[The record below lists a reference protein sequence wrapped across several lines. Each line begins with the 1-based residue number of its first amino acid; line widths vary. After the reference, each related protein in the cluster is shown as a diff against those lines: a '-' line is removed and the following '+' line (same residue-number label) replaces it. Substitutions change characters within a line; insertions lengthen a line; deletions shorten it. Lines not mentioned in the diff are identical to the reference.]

1 MEAHLQFPSF
11 PSPAPDDLPL
21 DFSSK
26 RPRLSTPSPPASPIS
41 TSSQLTSTPILSV
54 PCPPRTLQPSLPD
67 SPQLPFLPQ
76 GQPRFPLS
84 PVMMSPFLFG
94 PAAALSLP
102 NLLQSMARAQA
113 AHQQQQQQQQ
123 QQANSRLL
131 SPQQQQEPSAQEK
144 AELIKVNSDS
154 LGHYAAFRQNMLQQ
168 LAQKKSISRRNSS
181 DSGGDGTSSSDNTMG
196 SLLLQS
202 PTDSK
207 DHQYWERRRKNNLA
221 AKRSR
226 DARRAKEDEIAIRA
240 AFLEQENVQLKWE
253 VTRLKSETGRLR
265 AVLMAEDDT
274 DCDLVQNQP

>member
-11 PSPAPDDLPL
+11 PSPPDDLPL

-26 RPRLSTPSPPASPIS
+26 RPRLSTPSPPVSPI
-41 TSSQLTSTPILSV
+41 SSQLTSTPILSV
-54 PCPPRTLQPSLPD
+54 PCPPRTLQP
-67 SPQLPFLPQ
+67 PQLPFLPQ
-76 GQPRFPLS
+76 GHPRFPLS

-94 PAAALSLP
+94 QAAGFNLP
-102 NLLQSMARAQA
+102 SLLQSMARAQA
-113 AHQQQQQQQQ
+113 AQQQ
-123 QQANSRLL
+123 QQASSRLL
-131 SPQQQQEPSAQEK
+131 SSPQQQQEPSVQEK

-168 LAQKKSISRRNSS
+168 LAQKKSTTRRNSS

-202 PTDSK
+202 PSDSK

-253 VTRLKSETGRLR
+253 VTRLKSETSRLR
-265 AVLMAEDDT
+265 AVLMAEDDAE
-274 DCDLVQNQP
+274 CDLVQN

>member
-1 MEAHLQFPSF
+1 MEAHLEFTSF
-11 PSPAPDDLPL
+11 PSPPDELPL

-26 RPRLSTPSPPASPIS
+26 RPRLATPSPPASPIS
-41 TSSQLTSTPILSV
+41 SHLTSTPILSV
-54 PCPPRTLQPSLPD
+54 PCPPRTLQPLPD
-67 SPQLPFLPQ
+67 SPQLPFHPQ

-94 PAAALSLP
+94 PAGFNLP

-113 AHQQQQQQQQ
+113 AQQQQQQATTRLLNPQQQQQQQQ
-123 QQANSRLL
+123 QQ
-131 SPQQQQEPSAQEK
+131 EPSVQEK

-168 LAQKKSISRRNSS
+168 LAQKKSVSRRNSS

-202 PTDSK
+202 PSDSK

-265 AVLMAEDDT
+265 AVLMAEDDA
-274 DCDLVQNQP
+274 DCDLVQN

>member
-11 PSPAPDDLPL
+11 PSPPDDLPL

-41 TSSQLTSTPILSV
+41 TSSHLTSTPILSV
-54 PCPPRTLQPSLPD
+54 PCPPRTLQPPLPD

-94 PAAALSLP
+94 PAGFSLP

-113 AHQQQQQQQQ
+113 AQQ
-123 QQANSRLL
+123 QQASTRLL

-181 DSGGDGTSSSDNTMG
+181 DSGGDGTSSSDTTMG

-202 PTDSK
+202 PSDSK

-274 DCDLVQNQP
+274 DCDLVQN